1 MARSVPAAGRG
12 LWPLVLT
19 MTVALVVA
27 DFLRP
32 PLHGPPDGVAAPR
45 AGTVVV
51 WVPGIEAGGP
61 GQRLAATL
69 AGRLDRPWR
78 PARSRLVRGGSAAA
92 VTTVLG
98 RRPGGTPPLLL
109 VDARTVADVERDAA
123 GSALPAI
130 AQEARAARRL
140 LARAE
145 PIAVLA
151 DDPLVVAATAE
162 AGPPARSATG
172 LVTAMRRDPGAAV
185 FGIAPDAWSRTALA
199 AFVHAA
205 GVRGDVRYR
214 VLPTADAA
222 VLARAGDL
230 ADVVLAPRSALH
242 RLPLARGL
250 RPLAQSGASAA
261 AAGRPRTARGPGPAL
276 PAQPAAAPTLASL
289 LGRGAAVAGA
299 QRWIALV
306 APPGTSARARR
317 ALRRQVARAAAGPRW
332 RAALERLSL
341 TPPPAGPPA
350 VVLARERA
358 AQTALA
364 RAAGHV
370 AQRPPARAAAPPTQ
384 RRR

>member
-242 RLPLARGL
+242 RLPLPAACARWRRAAL
-250 RPLAQSGASAA
+250 RPRRRDGRGPPAALDRPSRHSPLPPRRSPRCSAA
-261 AAGRPRTARGPGPAL
+261 ARRWRVRSGGSRWSHRRGRARA
-276 PAQPAAAPTLASL
+276 PAARCAARSPAP
-289 LGRGAAVAGA
+289 
-299 QRWIALV
+299 
-306 APPGTSARARR
+306 
-317 ALRRQVARAAAGPRW
+317 
-332 RAALERLSL
+332 
-341 TPPPAGPPA
+341 
-350 VVLARERA
+350 
-358 AQTALA
+358 
-364 RAAGHV
+364 
-370 AQRPPARAAAPPTQ
+370 PPARAGAP
-384 RRR
+384 RWSVCR